1 MADRRRRR
9 KRASQDSEDEEE
21 SGSGTESA
29 GSGPASTKNRARVPE
44 PAVVPPP
51 PPSSVRE
58 SEDGIEGD
66 AVLSDYE
73 SAEEN
78 GSHSEEEEEEEEE
91 EGQVG
96 GEQCSQE
103 ERPKQPAESVPVA
116 GEEVTEAALSKEEK
130 SEGKGKTLA
139 GERQSGDGQPGKKL
153 DDDEDRQ
160 NPAYIPRKGLFFEHD
175 VRGAAQEEDMRPKG
189 RQKKLWKDEGRWVHD
204 KFREDEQAPKS
215 REELVSVYG
224 YDIRHPS
231 GPSDLRPQRSRK
243 PRYSGSP
250 PAGRDK
256 RWSDSEKPSRTPWQ
270 SGTSGNVA
278 NHHHHP
284 PPSPQPQHG
293 APQSSRPY
301 EGGRNSTGGSGRVA
315 QQPRTFQN
323 SRTAPSNSPSSP
335 YSPHGEG
342 RTNVKLVGQHSNC
355 ERERARNYSNSH
367 RTRSEFQ
374 PPRHSPNVVVEEYRD
389 EGNEEEEGEAREY
402 YYYPR
407 QSQERDF
414 PAQSHRKEEEE
425 EEEESTLPSPLPPA
439 PEPTP
444 VPERTVEK
452 KSYSRA
458 RRTRNKASEI
468 GKQGSVEET
477 LTPLQP
483 GEAQLDS
490 PAQVLPPQ
498 MAQLTPPGV
507 KAESWE
513 PPLEG
518 GSGGLEHEMARMN
531 LGAHQSWTPSQ
542 PPYIPGEMRVPF
554 QGPIYTHSE
563 SPAPL
568 PPQGMMVQPEMHLAH
583 PEILLDDF
591 MLTHP
596 IFLSADKLQQVLLQE
611 YPSHN
616 ATPRPDACHSE
627 GGGGTSGYFPK
638 FRADRKSH
646 EGWRRFDTADR
657 KQAILSV
664 AFRYLETYRHLL
676 QEEGEKSQV
685 FPKELCVCALQDL
698 TVYPELVEEVLK
710 LQRWT
715 ETLQD
720 QALEESDSKKPVRP
734 LFRHFRRV
742 DACLQ
747 PREAF
752 RGSDEIFCR
761 VYTPDHS
768 YVTIRSPL
776 SSSVQEILALV
787 SEKLQYSGEQ
797 EGQQEAMVLVAV
809 TSSGEK
815 AVFRP
820 SEDSVFTT
828 LGVPLPEEIHW
839 SPGDS
844 RLHDMS
850 AEEVANQLLAFDW
863 ELFSCVHEVEF
874 VRYVFRGEE
883 ARWRPLN
890 LELVLQRCSEVQHW
904 VGTEILQCQS
914 LPKRGQLL
922 RKFIKIAVL
931 CKQNQDLLS
940 FFSVVLGLNNPALSR
955 LRHTWEDPSRNHK
968 SYRDL
973 LSSLRA
979 PVIPFTPLLLKALDT
994 DSSPSYLQ
1002 AKAFVRQLQ
1011 VIDNQNLLFNM
1022 SYKLEPKDT

>member
-9 KRASQDSEDEEE
+9 KRASQDSEDEDEEE

-29 GSGPASTKNRARVPE
+29 GSGLASTKNRARVPE

-51 PPSSVRE
+51 QSSVRVKADREGESECE

-78 GSHSEEEEEEEEE
+78 GSRSEAEEEEEEE

-130 SEGKGKTLA
+130 SQGKGKTLA
-139 GERQSGDGQPGKKL
+139 GERQSGDGQESTESPESKPEDEPGKKL

-224 YDIRHPS
+224 YDIRRAS

-256 RWSDSEKPSRTPWQ
+256 RRSDSEKLSRTPWQ
-270 SGTSGNVA
+270 TGTSSNIA
-278 NHHHHP
+278 NHHHHRA

-293 APQSSRPY
+293 APQSSLPY
-301 EGGRNSTGGSGRVA
+301 EGGRNSMGGSGRVA

-342 RTNVKLVGQHSNC
+342 CTNVKLVGQHGNC
-355 ERERARNYSNSH
+355 ERERARNYSNIH

-389 EGNEEEEGEAREY
+389 EGNEEEEEGETRE

-414 PAQSHRKEEEE
+414 LAQSRRKEEEE
-425 EEEESTLPSPLPPA
+425 EEEEEEESSLRPDVVFSARDRDLPSPLPPA

-444 VPERTVEK
+444 APERTVEK

-483 GEAQLDS
+483 GGAQLDS
-490 PAQVLPPQ
+490 PAQVPPPQ
-498 MAQLTPPGV
+498 MAQLAPPGV

-513 PPLEG
+513 PPLEEG
-518 GSGGLEHEMARMN
+518 GGGGLEHEMARMN

-542 PPYIPGEMRVPF
+542 PPYIPAEMRGISSQMPLGAAPHQYSRIDDMGCGEGACGVTSSQRQRPEPAAMHIGIMERHYYDPLPF

-563 SPAPL
+563 SPASL

-583 PEILLDDF
+583 PGESAPPPAPASLPNPGLYAGPPVS
-591 MLTHP
+591 MSPGQPPGPPPRTHRYYSP
-596 IFLSADKLQQVLLQE
+596 SGVMTFSNTNFSYPAGATLPPCTPTPGK
-611 YPSHN
+611 YPS
-616 ATPRPDACHSE
+616 TPASV
-627 GGGGTSGYFPK
+627 S
-638 FRADRKSH
+638 
-646 EGWRRFDTADR
+646 TA
-657 KQAILSV
+657 QI
-664 AFRYLETYRHLL
+664 
-676 QEEGEKSQV
+676 
-685 FPKELCVCALQDL
+685 
-698 TVYPELVEEVLK
+698 
-710 LQRWT
+710 
-715 ETLQD
+715 
-720 QALEESDSKKPVRP
+720 
-734 LFRHFRRV
+734 
-742 DACLQ
+742 Q
-747 PREAF
+747 P
-752 RGSDEIFCR
+752 SN
-761 VYTPDHS
+761 P
-768 YVTIRSPL
+768 
-776 SSSVQEILALV
+776 
-787 SEKLQYSGEQ
+787 
-797 EGQQEAMVLVAV
+797 
-809 TSSGEK
+809 
-815 AVFRP
+815 
-820 SEDSVFTT
+820 
-828 LGVPLPEEIHW
+828 
-839 SPGDS
+839 
-844 RLHDMS
+844 
-850 AEEVANQLLAFDW
+850 N
-863 ELFSCVHEVEF
+863 
-874 VRYVFRGEE
+874 
-883 ARWRPLN
+883 
-890 LELVLQRCSEVQHW
+890 
-904 VGTEILQCQS
+904 
-914 LPKRGQLL
+914 L
-922 RKFIKIAVL
+922 RKH
-931 CKQNQDLLS
+931 CPNTPPQT
-940 FFSVVLGLNNPALSR
+940 PALR
-955 LRHTWEDPSRNHK
+955 
-968 SYRDL
+968 
-973 LSSLRA
+973 
-979 PVIPFTPLLLKALDT
+979 
-994 DSSPSYLQ
+994 
-1002 AKAFVRQLQ
+1002 
-1011 VIDNQNLLFNM
+1011 
-1022 SYKLEPKDT
+1022 

>member
-51 PPSSVRE
+51 PPSSVRVKADREGESECE

-78 GSHSEEEEEEEEE
+78 GSRSEEEEEEEE

-139 GERQSGDGQPGKKL
+139 GERQSGDGQESTESPESKPEDEPGKKL

-342 RTNVKLVGQHSNC
+342 RTNVKLVGQHSNR
-355 ERERARNYSNSH
+355 ERERAKNYSNSH

-414 PAQSHRKEEEE
+414 PAQSHRKEEE

-490 PAQVLPPQ
+490 PAQVPPPQ

-542 PPYIPGEMRVPF
+542 PPYIPGEMRGIPSQMPLGAAPHQYSRIDDMGVGVGRAKRYSSQRQRPVPEPAAMHIGIMEGHYYDPLPF

-583 PEILLDDF
+583 PGLHPHQPPAPLPNPGLYAGPPVSMSPGQPPPGPLLAPTYYSPPGVMTF
-591 MLTHP
+591 SNTNFSYPAGATLPPMYPNPQVYGGVTYY
-596 IFLSADKLQQVLLQE
+596 STVQQQTQSM
-611 YPSHN
+611 PSP
-616 ATPRPDACHSE
+616 PRR
-627 GGGGTSGYFPK
+627 TSQPVSIK
-638 FRADRKSH
+638 PPPP
-646 EGWRRFDTADR
+646 E
-657 KQAILSV
+657 V
-664 AFRYLETYRHLL
+664 PHLL
-676 QEEGEKSQV
+676 
-685 FPKELCVCALQDL
+685 
-698 TVYPELVEEVLK
+698 PE
-710 LQRWT
+710 
-715 ETLQD
+715 
-720 QALEESDSKKPVRP
+720 
-734 LFRHFRRV
+734 
-742 DACLQ
+742 
-747 PREAF
+747 
-752 RGSDEIFCR
+752 
-761 VYTPDHS
+761 
-768 YVTIRSPL
+768 
-776 SSSVQEILALV
+776 
-787 SEKLQYSGEQ
+787 
-797 EGQQEAMVLVAV
+797 
-809 TSSGEK
+809 
-815 AVFRP
+815 
-820 SEDSVFTT
+820 
-828 LGVPLPEEIHW
+828 
-839 SPGDS
+839 
-844 RLHDMS
+844 
-850 AEEVANQLLAFDW
+850 
-863 ELFSCVHEVEF
+863 
-874 VRYVFRGEE
+874 
-883 ARWRPLN
+883 
-890 LELVLQRCSEVQHW
+890 
-904 VGTEILQCQS
+904 
-914 LPKRGQLL
+914 
-922 RKFIKIAVL
+922 
-931 CKQNQDLLS
+931 
-940 FFSVVLGLNNPALSR
+940 
-955 LRHTWEDPSRNHK
+955 
-968 SYRDL
+968 
-973 LSSLRA
+973 
-979 PVIPFTPLLLKALDT
+979 
-994 DSSPSYLQ
+994 
-1002 AKAFVRQLQ
+1002 
-1011 VIDNQNLLFNM
+1011 
-1022 SYKLEPKDT
+1022 